1 MSPSGGGFC
10 FCSCLNCRLK
20 RLACHSC
27 RQFETDL
34 RAANT
39 CLLRVFLHQV
49 QDITQTTT
57 DSPASSATRPNASAS
72 TRFRPRPNTS
82 ACVQTHTPLCSPRPK
97 SSNASKNVQTHPPA
111 CKRTVKLPFA
121 SKCINHQC
129 ASICINMYPY
139 TSMYIHVH
147 PHASICIHMH
157 PYASICIHMHPYASM
172 CIHMHTIHLHP
183 CASTFAQIRP
193 RCSGLFKPLAGQ
205 QGEAPQ
211 AVRVHLNAFECI
223 WMQTDAYGCKRMHMD
238 T

>member
-147 PHASICIHMH
+147 PYASICIRMH
-157 PYASICIHMHPYASM
+157 PYASICIRMHPYASYASICILSI
-172 CIHMHTIHLHP
+172 CIHVHPHSPKYVRAAPGSSNHLRG
-183 CASTFAQIRP
+183 SREKRP
-193 RCSGLFKPLAGQ
+193 KQCG
-205 QGEAPQ
+205 
-211 AVRVHLNAFECI
+211 CI
-223 WMQTDAYGCKRMHMD
+223 
-238 T
+238 